1 MNQHDQSLVSNRD
14 FYLGYSCSSSFWTQD
29 FHAHQVYEILYFIS
43 GEVQY
48 YLEDVSYSLV
58 PGDILIIPPSTMH
71 RPVLIDQR
79 CVYTRMVM
87 ELAPDYCRKLMQ
99 RVSDCFLWNS
109 SRPCRLSV
117 NNLGAEEFIRY
128 MERLMALPDNA
139 RGYLE
144 RDSICTLMLLQFDRA
159 LGQNISEEEN
169 PPQQIYEILRYINAH
184 FTQPLTLDVIAERF
198 FLSKFY
204 LLRQF
209 KSYTNCTIHDYI
221 LTKRILLA
229 KALLRDGMLP
239 GEVGESC
246 GFASYASFY
255 QAFHKRTG
263 LSPSQ
268 YISVCDGK
276 TSILPKE
283 DFSV

>member
-1 MNQHDQSLVSNRD
+1 MSRYVESPVSNRD
-14 FYLGYSCSSSFWTQD
+14 FYLCHSTTDSFWTQD

-48 YLEDVSYSLV
+48 YLEDISYSLV
-58 PGDILIIPPSTMH
+58 PGDILIIPPATMH

-79 CVYTRMVM
+79 CEYDRMVM
-87 ELAPDYCRKLMQ
+87 EMAPDYCQKLMQ
-99 RVSDCFLWNS
+99 RVPDCFLWSNT
-109 SRPCRLSV
+109 RPCRLSL
-117 NNLGAEEFIRY
+117 NLLGSEEFTRN
-128 MERLMALPDNA
+128 MQRLMELPDDA

-159 LGQNISEEEN
+159 LRENLTEEDAS
-169 PPQQIYEILRYINAH
+169 PQQIHEILRYINAH
-184 FTQPLTLDVIAERF
+184 FTQPLSLDTIAERF

-209 KSYTNCTIHDYI
+209 KNYTNCTIHDYI
-221 LTKRILLA
+221 LAKRILLA

-263 LSPSQ
+263 VSPSR
-268 YISVCDGK
+268 YSAALEEHSPG
-276 TSILPKE
+276 
-283 DFSV
+283 

>member
-1 MNQHDQSLVSNRD
+1 MAINAQSPVSDSD
-14 FYLGYSCSSSFWTQD
+14 FYLKHSSSNNFWTQD

-71 RPVLIDQR
+71 RPVLIDKR
-79 CVYTRMVM
+79 CDYTRMVM
-87 ELAPDYCRKLMQ
+87 EMAPDYCKKLMQ
-99 RVSDCFLWNS
+99 RVPDCFLWTN
-109 SRPCRLSV
+109 SRPCRVSV
-117 NNLGAEEFIRY
+117 NALGSEEFTHNIQ
-128 MERLMALPDNA
+128 RLMELPNDT
-139 RGYLE
+139 RGKLE
-144 RDSICTLMLLQFDRA
+144 RDSICTLMLLQFDRV
-159 LGQNISEEEN
+159 LKEN
-169 PPQQIYEILRYINAH
+169 LVDDDVSPQQIHEILRYINAH
-184 FTQPLTLDVIAERF
+184 FTQPLSLDDIAERF

-229 KALLRDGMLP
+229 KALLQDGMLP
-239 GEVGESC
+239 GEVGENC
-246 GFASYASFY
+246 GFSSYASFY

-263 LSPSQ
+263 VSPSR
-268 YISVCDGK
+268 YLTDGEERP
-276 TSILPKE
+276 TP
-283 DFSV
+283 

>member
-1 MNQHDQSLVSNRD
+1 MLINATSPVSDGD
-14 FYLGYSCSSSFWTQD
+14 FFLKHSSSNTFWSQD
-29 FHAHQVYEILYFIS
+29 FHAHQIYEILYFIA
-43 GEVQY
+43 GEIQY

-71 RPVLIDQR
+71 RPVLIAKD

-87 ELAPDYCRKLMQ
+87 EMAPDYCRRLMQ
-99 RVSDCFLWNS
+99 RVPDCFLWTNT
-109 SRPCRLSV
+109 RPCRVSV
-117 NNLGAEEFIRY
+117 STLGAEEFTRNIQ
-128 MERLMALPDNA
+128 RLMELPKDT
-139 RGYLE
+139 RGILE

-159 LGQNISEEEN
+159 LREN
-169 PPQQIYEILRYINAH
+169 LAGEDSPPQQIHEILRYINAH
-184 FTQPLTLDVIAERF
+184 FTQPLSLDDIAERF

-209 KSYTNCTIHDYI
+209 KNYTNCTIHDYI

-239 GEVGESC
+239 GEVGENC
-246 GFASYASFY
+246 GFSSYASFY

-263 LSPSQ
+263 VSPSR
-268 YISVCDGK
+268 YILEGEEHWS
-276 TSILPKE
+276 E
-283 DFSV
+283 